1 MSVRHRQKR
10 GHTGS
15 LPHEPGTASFS
26 ERTRIMED
34 YGIIQYISNYGMP
47 AILCI
52 VLIVLLE
59 RERKQREQDTKETRA
74 TLDSLKEVIKDNTN
88 LLQRILDLWK

>member
-1 MSVRHRQKR
+1 MNPAP
-10 GHTGS
+10 
-15 LPHEPGTASFS
+15 LSF
-26 ERTRIMED
+26 RKGCIMED
-34 YGIIQYISNYGMP
+34 FGIIQYISNYGMP

>member
-15 LPHEPGTASFS
+15 LPHEPGAASFRKVQS
-26 ERTRIMED
+26 MED
-34 YGIIQYISNYGMP
+34 YTIIQYISNYGMP

>member
-1 MSVRHRQKR
+1 
-10 GHTGS
+10 
-15 LPHEPGTASFS
+15 
-26 ERTRIMED
+26 MED
-34 YGIIQYISNYGMP
+34 YSIIQYISNYGMP